1 MIQARIDS
9 QNETILYQ
17 ENDHMKPGNGL
28 QFVRFGRKEPYDMA
42 EFHPQGVFFMPRVKP
57 ISWICLSVDEF
68 LENMEDICRK
78 EKGFFDPPV

>member
-9 QNETILYQ
+9 RNETILYQ

-68 LENMEDICRK
+68 LENMEDVCRRK
-78 EKGFFDPPV
+78 KGFFDPPV

>member
-9 QNETILYQ
+9 RNETILYQ

-42 EFHPQGVFFMPRVKP
+42 EFHPQVVFFMPRVKP

-68 LENMEDICRK
+68 LENMEDVCRRK
-78 EKGFFDPPV
+78 KGFFDPPV